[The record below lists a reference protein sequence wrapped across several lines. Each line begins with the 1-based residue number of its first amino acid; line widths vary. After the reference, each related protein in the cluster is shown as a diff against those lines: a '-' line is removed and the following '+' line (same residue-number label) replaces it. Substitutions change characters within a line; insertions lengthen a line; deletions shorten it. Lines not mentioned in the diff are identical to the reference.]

1 MYTHTDIYM
10 DRSSMDISTF
20 GESSQGVL
28 AFSGLRTTDFE
39 ISCHFYTV
47 SLSLRNK
54 HCKRTLQNKFF
65 LFFYSKNKSYE
76 YRIKLEKI
84 HHSFFLF
91 YR

>member
-65 LFFYSKNKSYE
+65 SSVSLYQ
-76 YRIKLEKI
+76 KI
-84 HHSFFLF
+84 NLMNTGLN
-91 YR
+91 